1 MSLTLLSP
9 AASEPVTLAELKQHL
24 RVTHSDEDAAV
35 TGFLVAAVRAIEARG
50 GLALMPQQWRLTLD
64 APPTGTLHL
73 PIAPCTSLDAVA
85 VTDGEGAPQTIDAS
99 VYEFASGS
107 PGRLRPAGPW
117 PQPAPKIDGVT
128 IDFTA
133 GYADADAV
141 PEPLKQAVKILA
153 GYFFETREAAQ
164 ENRLYAVPQSVDAL
178 IAPYREFRL

>member
-9 AASEPVTLAELKQHL
+9 PASEPVTLSELKQHL
-24 RVTHSDEDAAV
+24 RVSEAHEDAAV
-35 TGFLVAAVRAIEARG
+35 TGFLVAAARAVEARG

-64 APPTGTLHL
+64 APPAETLHL
-73 PIAPCTSLDAVA
+73 PIAPVSAIDAVT
-85 VTDGEGAPQTIDAS
+85 VTDGEGAAQAVDAS
-99 VYEFASGS
+99 AYEFASGS

-117 PQPAPKIDGVT
+117 PHPAPKIDGVA

-141 PEPLKQAVKILA
+141 PAPLKQAVKILA
-153 GYFFETREAAQ
+153 GYFYETREAAH
-164 ENRLYAVPQSVDAL
+164 ESRIYTVPQSVDAL